1 MENVNSSESN
11 SISVNEAIDQLLPQE
26 EAKANPEIEEVTE
39 PVEEEAQVS
48 EATEQE
54 EVLEED
60 NSDEGEEVE
69 DTTAQEDDA
78 EEVEEEVQM
87 FTVKIDGEE
96 AEVTLEEALSG
107 YQRERTF
114 HKRMNEV
121 SQKSKAVEAKDAETK
136 QLRDQ
141 YAEGLQQLEQAL
153 KVPEPNWEELRR
165 TKTND
170 EFASIHAEYQIQQN
184 NLAKVQQQQQTIK
197 SQQQAE
203 QQAQYQ
209 NHLKTEF
216 DTMLDKIPAWRD
228 EKVRD
233 AERSKVISY
242 AKSHMGYS
250 DDEIAQA
257 SDHRAIVTLRKAML
271 YDELMG
277 GKTQAKKKVKIAPK
291 MVKAGTPKTKSEVV
305 SKRNQD
311 MVNRFNKN
319 STIEGAIELLLNKQ
333 SA

>member
-1 MENVNSSESN
+1 MENVNSKESG
-11 SISVNEAIDQLLPQE
+11 SISVNEAIDRLLPQE
-26 EAKANPEIEEVTE
+26 EAEANPQEEAVNE
-39 PVEEEAQVS
+39 PEEEAQVS
-48 EATEQE
+48 ETTEQE

-60 NSDEGEEVE
+60 ISDEGEEVE
-69 DTTAQEDDA
+69 DTTDQEDDY
-78 EEVEEEVQM
+78 EEAEEEVQLYK
-87 FTVKIDGEE
+87 VKIDGEE

-121 SQKSKAVEAKDAETK
+121 SQKSKAIEAESAETK
-136 QLRDQ
+136 RLRDQ
-141 YAEGLQQLEQAL
+141 YAEGLQQLSQAL
-153 KVPEPNWEELRR
+153 QVPEPNWEELRR
-165 TKTND
+165 TKTNE

-184 NLAKVQQQQQTIK
+184 NLAKVQQQQQAIM

-203 QQAQYQ
+203 VQAQYQ

-228 EKVRD
+228 EKVRE

-242 AKSHMGYS
+242 AKSNMGYT

-277 GKTQAKKKVKIAPK
+277 GKTQAKKKVKTAPK
-291 MVKAGTPKTKSEVV
+291 MVKAGSPKTKSEVV

-311 MVNRFNKN
+311 MMKRFNNN
-319 STIEGAIELLLNKQ
+319 STIEGAVELLLNK

>member
-1 MENVNSSESN
+1 MENVNSKESG
-11 SISVNEAIDQLLPQE
+11 SISVNEAIDRLLPQE
-26 EAKANPEIEEVTE
+26 EAEANPQEEAVNE
-39 PVEEEAQVS
+39 PEEEAQVS
-48 EATEQE
+48 ETTEQE

-60 NSDEGEEVE
+60 ISDEGEEVE
-69 DTTAQEDDA
+69 DTTDQEDDG
-78 EEVEEEVQM
+78 EEVEEEVQLYK
-87 FTVKIDGEE
+87 VKIDGEE

-121 SQKSKAVEAKDAETK
+121 SQKSKAIEAESAETK
-136 QLRDQ
+136 RLRDE
-141 YAEGLQQLEQAL
+141 YARGLQQLDQAL
-153 KVPEPNWEELRR
+153 RVPEPNWEELRR
-165 TKTND
+165 TKTNE

-184 NLAKVQQQQQTIK
+184 NLAKVQQQQQAIM

-203 QQAQYQ
+203 AQAQYQ

-228 EKVRD
+228 EKVRE

-242 AKSHMGYS
+242 AKSHMGYT

-277 GKTQAKKKVKIAPK
+277 GKTQAKKKVKTAPK
-291 MVKAGTPKTKSEVV
+291 MVKAGSPKTKSEVV

-311 MVNRFNKN
+311 MMKRFNNN
-319 STIEGAIELLLNKQ
+319 STIEGAVELLLNK

>member
-1 MENVNSSESN
+1 MENVNSKESG
-11 SISVNEAIDQLLPQE
+11 SISVNEAIDRLLPQM
-26 EAKANPEIEEVTE
+26 EAEANPEVEAINE
-39 PVEEEAQVS
+39 PEEEAQVS
-48 EATEQE
+48 ETTEQE
-54 EVLEED
+54 EVYEED
-60 NSDEGEEVE
+60 ISDEGEEVE
-69 DTTAQEDDA
+69 DTTDQEDDD
-78 EEVEEEVQM
+78 EEVEEEVQLYK
-87 FTVKIDGEE
+87 VKIDGEE

-121 SQKSKAVEAKDAETK
+121 SQKSKAIEAESAETK
-136 QLRDQ
+136 RLRDE
-141 YAEGLQQLEQAL
+141 YARGLQQLEQAL
-153 KVPEPNWEELRR
+153 RVPEPNWEELRR
-165 TKTND
+165 TKTNE

-184 NLAKVQQQQQTIK
+184 NLAKVQHQQQAIM

-203 QQAQYQ
+203 VQAQYQ

-228 EKVRD
+228 EKVRE

-242 AKSHMGYS
+242 AKSKMGYT

-277 GKTQAKKKVKIAPK
+277 GKTQAKRKVKVAPK
-291 MVKAGTPKTKSEVV
+291 MVKAGSPKTKSEVV

-311 MVNRFNKN
+311 MMRRFNNN
-319 STIEGAIELLLNKQ
+319 STVESAVELLLNR
-333 SA
+333 

>member
-1 MENVNSSESN
+1 MENVNSKESG
-11 SISVNEAIDQLLPQE
+11 SISVNEAIDRLLPQE
-26 EAKANPEIEEVTE
+26 EAKANPQEEAVNE
-39 PVEEEAQVS
+39 PEEEAQVS
-48 EATEQE
+48 ETTEQE

-60 NSDEGEEVE
+60 ISDEGEEVE
-69 DTTAQEDDA
+69 DTTDQEDDY
-78 EEVEEEVQM
+78 EEAEEEVQLYK
-87 FTVKIDGEE
+87 VKIDGEE

-121 SQKSKAVEAKDAETK
+121 SQKSKAIEAESAETK
-136 QLRDQ
+136 RLRDE
-141 YAEGLQQLEQAL
+141 YAKGLQQLSQAL
-153 KVPEPNWEELRR
+153 QVPEPNWEELRR
-165 TKTND
+165 TKTNE

-184 NLAKVQQQQQTIK
+184 NLAKVQQQQQAIR

-203 QQAQYQ
+203 VQAQYQ
-209 NHLKTEF
+209 NHLKSEF

-228 EKVRD
+228 EKVRE

-242 AKSHMGYS
+242 AKSHMGYT

-277 GKTQAKKKVKIAPK
+277 GKTQAKKKVKTAPK
-291 MVKAGTPKTKSEVV
+291 MVKAGSPKTKSEVV

-311 MVNRFNKN
+311 MMKRFNNN
-319 STIEGAIELLLNKQ
+319 STVEGAVELLLNR

>member
-1 MENVNSSESN
+1 MENVNSKESG
-11 SISVNEAIDQLLPQE
+11 SISVNEAIDRLLPQM
-26 EAKANPEIEEVTE
+26 EAEANPEVEAINE
-39 PVEEEAQVS
+39 PEEEAQVS
-48 EATEQE
+48 ETTEQE
-54 EVLEED
+54 EVYEED
-60 NSDEGEEVE
+60 ISDEGEEVE
-69 DTTAQEDDA
+69 DTTDQEDDD
-78 EEVEEEVQM
+78 EEAEEEVQLYK
-87 FTVKIDGEE
+87 VKIDGEE

-114 HKRMNEV
+114 HKRMNEI
-121 SQKSKAVEAKDAETK
+121 SQKSKAIEAESAETK
-136 QLRDQ
+136 RLRDE
-141 YAEGLQQLEQAL
+141 YARGLQQLEQAL
-153 KVPEPNWEELRR
+153 RVPEPNWEELRR
-165 TKTND
+165 TKTNE

-184 NLAKVQQQQQTIK
+184 NLAKVQQQQQAIM

-203 QQAQYQ
+203 VQAQYQ
-209 NHLKTEF
+209 NHLKAEF

-228 EKVRD
+228 EKVRE

-242 AKSHMGYS
+242 AKSKMGYT

-277 GKTQAKKKVKIAPK
+277 GKTQAKRKVKVAPK
-291 MVKAGTPKTKSEVV
+291 MVKAGSPKTKSEVV

-311 MVNRFNKN
+311 MMKRFNNN
-319 STIEGAIELLLNKQ
+319 STIEGAVELLLNR

>member
-1 MENVNSSESN
+1 MENVNSKESG
-11 SISVNEAIDQLLPQE
+11 SISVNEAIDRLLPQE
-26 EAKANPEIEEVTE
+26 EAEANPQEEAVNE
-39 PVEEEAQVS
+39 PKEEAQVS
-48 EATEQE
+48 ETTEQE
-54 EVLEED
+54 EVYEED
-60 NSDEGEEVE
+60 ISDEGEEVE
-69 DTTAQEDDA
+69 DTTDQEDDG
-78 EEVEEEVQM
+78 EEVEEEVQLYK
-87 FTVKIDGEE
+87 VKIDGEE

-121 SQKSKAVEAKDAETK
+121 SQKSKAIEAESAETK
-136 QLRDQ
+136 RLRDQ

-153 KVPEPNWEELRR
+153 RVPEPNWEELRR
-165 TKTND
+165 TKTNE

-184 NLAKVQQQQQTIK
+184 NLAKVQQQQQAIR

-203 QQAQYQ
+203 VQAQYQ
-209 NHLKTEF
+209 NHLKSEF

-228 EKVRD
+228 EKVRE

-242 AKSHMGYS
+242 AKSHMGYT

-277 GKTQAKKKVKIAPK
+277 GKTQAKKKVKTAPK
-291 MVKAGTPKTKSEVV
+291 MVKAGSPKTKSEVV

-311 MVNRFNKN
+311 MMKRFNNN
-319 STIEGAIELLLNKQ
+319 STVESAVELLLNR

>member
-1 MENVNSSESN
+1 MENVNSNESN

-26 EAKANPEIEEVTE
+26 EAKANPEIEAVTE
-39 PVEEEAQVS
+39 PEEEAQVS
-48 EATEQE
+48 ETTEQE
-54 EVLEED
+54 EVEED
-60 NSDEGEEVE
+60 NSIDGEEVE
-69 DTTAQEDDA
+69 DTSELEDND
-78 EEVEEEVQM
+78 EQVEEEVQL
-87 FTVKIDGEE
+87 FKVKIDGEE
-96 AEVTLEEALSG
+96 AEVTLDEALSG

-121 SQKSKAVEAKDAETK
+121 SQKSKAIEAESVEAKRV
-136 QLRDQ
+136 RDQ
-141 YAEGLQQLEQAL
+141 YAEGLQQIEQAL
-153 KVPEPNWEELRR
+153 RVPEPNWEELRR

-184 NLAKVQQQQQTIK
+184 NLAKVQQQQHIIK
-197 SQQQAE
+197 TQQQAE
-203 QQAQYQ
+203 HQEKYQ
-209 NHLKTEF
+209 NHLKAEF
-216 DTMLDKIPAWRD
+216 DTMLDRIPAWRD
-228 EKVRD
+228 EKIRD

-242 AKSHMGYS
+242 AKSNMGYS

-305 SKRNQD
+305 SKRNQE
-311 MVNRFNKN
+311 MVNRFNNN
-319 STIEGAIELLLNKQ
+319 STIEGAVELLLNK

>member
-1 MENVNSSESN
+1 MENVNSKESG
-11 SISVNEAIDQLLPQE
+11 SISVNEAIDRLLPQE
-26 EAKANPEIEEVTE
+26 EAEANPQEEAINE
-39 PVEEEAQVS
+39 PEEEAQVS
-48 EATEQE
+48 ETTEQE

-60 NSDEGEEVE
+60 ISDEGEEVE
-69 DTTAQEDDA
+69 DTTDQEDDY
-78 EEVEEEVQM
+78 EEAEEEVQLYK
-87 FTVKIDGEE
+87 VKIDGEE

-121 SQKSKAVEAKDAETK
+121 SQKSKAIEAESAETK
-136 QLRDQ
+136 RLRDE
-141 YAEGLQQLEQAL
+141 YAKGLQQLEQAL
-153 KVPEPNWEELRR
+153 RVPEPNWEELRR
-165 TKTND
+165 TRTNE

-184 NLAKVQQQQQTIK
+184 NLAKVQQQQQAIR

-203 QQAQYQ
+203 VQAQYQ
-209 NHLKTEF
+209 NHLKSEF

-228 EKVRD
+228 EKVRE

-242 AKSHMGYS
+242 AKSNMGYT

-277 GKTQAKKKVKIAPK
+277 GKTQAKKKVKTAPK
-291 MVKAGTPKTKSEVV
+291 MVKAGSPKTKSEVV

-311 MVNRFNKN
+311 MMKRFNNN
-319 STIEGAIELLLNKQ
+319 STVEGAVELLLNR

>member
-1 MENVNSSESN
+1 MENVNSKESG
-11 SISVNEAIDQLLPQE
+11 SISVNEAIDRLLPQE
-26 EAKANPEIEEVTE
+26 EAEANPQEEAVNE
-39 PVEEEAQVS
+39 PEEEAQVS
-48 EATEQE
+48 ETTEQE
-54 EVLEED
+54 EVYEED
-60 NSDEGEEVE
+60 ISDEGEEVE
-69 DTTAQEDDA
+69 DTTDQEDDG
-78 EEVEEEVQM
+78 EEVEEEVQLYK
-87 FTVKIDGEE
+87 VKIDGEE

-121 SQKSKAVEAKDAETK
+121 SQKSKAIEAESAETK
-136 QLRDQ
+136 RLRDQ

-153 KVPEPNWEELRR
+153 RVPEPNWEELRR
-165 TKTND
+165 TRTNE

-184 NLAKVQQQQQTIK
+184 NLAKVQQQQQAIR

-203 QQAQYQ
+203 VQAQYQ
-209 NHLKTEF
+209 NHLKAEF

-228 EKVRD
+228 EKVRE

-242 AKSHMGYS
+242 AKSHMGYT

-277 GKTQAKKKVKIAPK
+277 GKTQAKKKVKTAPK
-291 MVKAGTPKTKSEVV
+291 MVKAGSPKTKSEVV

-311 MVNRFNKN
+311 MMKRFNNN
-319 STIEGAIELLLNKQ
+319 STVESAVELLLNR

>member
-1 MENVNSSESN
+1 MENVNSKESG
-11 SISVNEAIDQLLPQE
+11 SISVNEAIDRLLPQE
-26 EAKANPEIEEVTE
+26 EAEANPQEEAVNE
-39 PVEEEAQVS
+39 PEEEAQVS
-48 EATEQE
+48 ETTEQE

-60 NSDEGEEVE
+60 ISDEGEEVE
-69 DTTAQEDDA
+69 DTTDQEDDD
-78 EEVEEEVQM
+78 EEAEEEVQLYK
-87 FTVKIDGEE
+87 VKIDGEE

-121 SQKSKAVEAKDAETK
+121 SQKSKAIEAESAETK
-136 QLRDQ
+136 RLRDQ

-153 KVPEPNWEELRR
+153 RVPEPNWEELRR
-165 TKTND
+165 TRTNE

-184 NLAKVQQQQQTIK
+184 NLAKVQQQQQAIM

-203 QQAQYQ
+203 VQAQYQ
-209 NHLKTEF
+209 NHLKAEF

-228 EKVRD
+228 EKVRE

-242 AKSHMGYS
+242 AKSHMGYT

-277 GKTQAKKKVKIAPK
+277 GKTQAKKKVKTAPK
-291 MVKAGTPKTKSEVV
+291 MVKAGSPKTKSEVV

-311 MVNRFNKN
+311 MMKRFNNN
-319 STIEGAIELLLNKQ
+319 STVEGAVELLLNR

>member
-1 MENVNSSESN
+1 MENVNSKESG
-11 SISVNEAIDQLLPQE
+11 SISVNEAIDRLLPQE
-26 EAKANPEIEEVTE
+26 EAEANPQEEAVNE
-39 PVEEEAQVS
+39 PEEEAQVS
-48 EATEQE
+48 ETTEQE
-54 EVLEED
+54 EVYEED
-60 NSDEGEEVE
+60 ISDEGEEVE
-69 DTTAQEDDA
+69 DTTDQEDDG
-78 EEVEEEVQM
+78 EEVEEEVQLYK
-87 FTVKIDGEE
+87 VKIDGEE

-121 SQKSKAVEAKDAETK
+121 SQKSKAIEAESAETK
-136 QLRDQ
+136 RLRDQ

-153 KVPEPNWEELRR
+153 RVPEPNWEELRR
-165 TKTND
+165 TKTNE

-184 NLAKVQQQQQTIK
+184 NLAKVQQQQQAIM

-203 QQAQYQ
+203 AQAQYQ

-216 DTMLDKIPAWRD
+216 DTMLDKIPTWRD
-228 EKVRD
+228 EKVRE

-242 AKSHMGYS
+242 AKSHMGYT

-277 GKTQAKKKVKIAPK
+277 GKTQAKKKVKTAPK
-291 MVKAGTPKTKSEVV
+291 MVKAGSPKTKSEVV

-311 MVNRFNKN
+311 MMKRFNNN
-319 STIEGAIELLLNKQ
+319 STVEGAVELLLNR

>member
-1 MENVNSSESN
+1 MENVNSKESG
-11 SISVNEAIDQLLPQE
+11 SISVNEAIDRLLPQM
-26 EAKANPEIEEVTE
+26 EAEANPEVEAINE
-39 PVEEEAQVS
+39 PEEEAQVS
-48 EATEQE
+48 ETTEQE
-54 EVLEED
+54 EVYEED
-60 NSDEGEEVE
+60 ISDEGEEVE
-69 DTTAQEDDA
+69 DTTDQEDDD
-78 EEVEEEVQM
+78 EEAEEEVQLYK
-87 FTVKIDGEE
+87 VKIDGEE

-114 HKRMNEV
+114 HKRMNEI
-121 SQKSKAVEAKDAETK
+121 SQKSKAIEAESAETK
-136 QLRDQ
+136 RLRDE
-141 YAEGLQQLEQAL
+141 YARGLQQLEQAL
-153 KVPEPNWEELRR
+153 RVPEPNWEELRR
-165 TKTND
+165 TKTNE

-184 NLAKVQQQQQTIK
+184 NLAKVQQQQQAIM

-203 QQAQYQ
+203 VQAQYQ
-209 NHLKTEF
+209 NHLKAEF

-228 EKVRD
+228 EKVRE

-242 AKSHMGYS
+242 AKSKMGYT

-277 GKTQAKKKVKIAPK
+277 GKTQAKRKVKTAPK
-291 MVKAGTPKTKSEVV
+291 MVKAGSPKTKSEVV

-311 MVNRFNKN
+311 MMKRFNNN
-319 STIEGAIELLLNKQ
+319 STIEGAVELLLNR

>member
-1 MENVNSSESN
+1 MENVNSKESG
-11 SISVNEAIDQLLPQE
+11 SISVNEAIDRLLPQE
-26 EAKANPEIEEVTE
+26 EAEASPQEEAVNE
-39 PVEEEAQVS
+39 PEEEAQVS
-48 EATEQE
+48 ETTEQE
-54 EVLEED
+54 EVYEED
-60 NSDEGEEVE
+60 ISDEGEEVE
-69 DTTAQEDDA
+69 DTTDQEDDG
-78 EEVEEEVQM
+78 EEVEEEVQLYK
-87 FTVKIDGEE
+87 VKIDGEE

-121 SQKSKAVEAKDAETK
+121 SQKSKAIEAESAETK
-136 QLRDQ
+136 RLRDQ
-141 YAEGLQQLEQAL
+141 YAEGLQQLSQAL
-153 KVPEPNWEELRR
+153 QVPEPNWEELRR
-165 TKTND
+165 TKTNE

-184 NLAKVQQQQQTIK
+184 NLAKVQQQQQAIR

-203 QQAQYQ
+203 VQAQYQ
-209 NHLKTEF
+209 NHLKSEF

-228 EKVRD
+228 EKVRE

-242 AKSHMGYS
+242 AKSHMGYT

-277 GKTQAKKKVKIAPK
+277 GKTQAKKKVKTAPK
-291 MVKAGTPKTKSEVV
+291 MVKAGSPKTKSEVV

-311 MVNRFNKN
+311 MMKRFNNN
-319 STIEGAIELLLNKQ
+319 STVESAVELLLNR

>member
-1 MENVNSSESN
+1 MENVNSKESG
-11 SISVNEAIDQLLPQE
+11 SISVNEAIDRLLPQE
-26 EAKANPEIEEVTE
+26 EAKANPQEEAVNE
-39 PVEEEAQVS
+39 PEEEAQVS
-48 EATEQE
+48 ETTEQE
-54 EVLEED
+54 EVYEED
-60 NSDEGEEVE
+60 ISDEGEEVE
-69 DTTAQEDDA
+69 DTTDQEDDD
-78 EEVEEEVQM
+78 EEVEEEVQLYK
-87 FTVKIDGEE
+87 VKIDGEE

-114 HKRMNEV
+114 HKRMNEI
-121 SQKSKAVEAKDAETK
+121 SQKSKAIDAESAETK
-136 QLRDQ
+136 RLRDE
-141 YAEGLQQLEQAL
+141 YARGLQQLEQAL
-153 KVPEPNWEELRR
+153 RVPEPNWEELRR
-165 TKTND
+165 TKTNE

-184 NLAKVQQQQQTIK
+184 NLAKVQHQQQAIM

-203 QQAQYQ
+203 VQAQYQ
-209 NHLKTEF
+209 NHLKAEF

-228 EKVRD
+228 EKVRE

-242 AKSHMGYS
+242 AKSKMGYT

-277 GKTQAKKKVKIAPK
+277 GKTQAKRKVKVAPR
-291 MVKAGTPKTKSEVV
+291 MVKAGSPKTKSEVV

-311 MVNRFNKN
+311 MMKRFNNN
-319 STIEGAIELLLNKQ
+319 STIEGAVELLLNR

>member
-1 MENVNSSESN
+1 MENVNSQESN
-11 SISVNEAIDQLLPQE
+11 SISVNEAIDQLLPLE
-26 EAKANPEIEEVTE
+26 EAKANPQEEAVTE

-48 EATEQE
+48 ETEEQE
-54 EVLEED
+54 EVLED

-69 DTTAQEDDA
+69 DTTDQEDDG
-78 EEVEEEVQM
+78 EEVEEEAPLYK
-87 FTVKIDGEE
+87 VKIDGEE

-121 SQKSKAVEAKDAETK
+121 SQKSKAVEAENAETK
-136 QLRDQ
+136 RLRDE
-141 YAEGLQQLEQAL
+141 YAKGLQQLSQAL
-153 KVPEPNWEELRR
+153 QVPEPNWEELRR
-165 TKTND
+165 TKTNE

-184 NLAKVQQQQQTIK
+184 NLAKVQQQQQVIK

-209 NHLKTEF
+209 NHLKVEF

-242 AKSHMGYS
+242 AKSNMGYT

-271 YDELMG
+271 YDELMA
-277 GKTQAKKKVKIAPK
+277 GKTKAKKKVKDAPK

-311 MVNRFNKN
+311 MMKRFNNN
-319 STIEGAIELLLNKQ
+319 STIESAVELLLNK

>member
-1 MENVNSSESN
+1 MENVNSRESG

-26 EAKANPEIEEVTE
+26 EAEANPQEEAVNE
-39 PVEEEAQVS
+39 PEEEAQVS
-48 EATEQE
+48 ETTEQE

-60 NSDEGEEVE
+60 ISDEGEEVE
-69 DTTAQEDDA
+69 DTTDQEDDY
-78 EEVEEEVQM
+78 EEAEEEVQLYK
-87 FTVKIDGEE
+87 VKIDGEE

-121 SQKSKAVEAKDAETK
+121 SQKSKAIEAESAETK
-136 QLRDQ
+136 RLRDQ

-165 TKTND
+165 TKTNE

-184 NLAKVQQQQQTIK
+184 NLAKVQQQQQAIK
-197 SQQQAE
+197 AQQQAE
-203 QQAQYQ
+203 VQAQYQ

-216 DTMLDKIPAWRD
+216 DTMLDKIPTWRD
-228 EKVRD
+228 EKVRE

-242 AKSHMGYS
+242 AKSQMGYT

-277 GKTQAKKKVKIAPK
+277 GKTQAKKKVKTAPK
-291 MVKAGTPKTKSEVV
+291 MVKAGSPKTKSEVV

-311 MVNRFNKN
+311 MMKRFNNN
-319 STIEGAIELLLNKQ
+319 STVEGAVELLLNR

>member
-1 MENVNSSESN
+1 MENVNSKESG
-11 SISVNEAIDQLLPQE
+11 SISVNEAIDRLLPQM
-26 EAKANPEIEEVTE
+26 EAEANPEVEAINE
-39 PVEEEAQVS
+39 PEEEAQVS
-48 EATEQE
+48 ETTEQE
-54 EVLEED
+54 EVYEED
-60 NSDEGEEVE
+60 ISDEGEEVE
-69 DTTAQEDDA
+69 DTTDQEDDD
-78 EEVEEEVQM
+78 EEVEEEVQLYK
-87 FTVKIDGEE
+87 VKIDGEE

-114 HKRMNEV
+114 HKRMNEI
-121 SQKSKAVEAKDAETK
+121 SQKSKAIEAESAETK
-136 QLRDQ
+136 RLRDE
-141 YAEGLQQLEQAL
+141 YARGLQQLEQAL
-153 KVPEPNWEELRR
+153 RVPEPNWEELRR
-165 TKTND
+165 TKTNE

-184 NLAKVQQQQQTIK
+184 NLAKVQQQQQAIM

-203 QQAQYQ
+203 VQAQYQ
-209 NHLKTEF
+209 NHLKAEF

-228 EKVRD
+228 EKVRE

-242 AKSHMGYS
+242 AKSKMGYT

-277 GKTQAKKKVKIAPK
+277 GKTQAKRKVKVAPK
-291 MVKAGTPKTKSEVV
+291 MVKAGSPKTKSEVV

-311 MVNRFNKN
+311 MMKRFNNN
-319 STIEGAIELLLNKQ
+319 STIEGAVELLLNK

>member
-1 MENVNSSESN
+1 MENVNSNESN

-26 EAKANPEIEEVTE
+26 EAKANPEIEAVTE
-39 PVEEEAQVS
+39 PEEEAQVS

-54 EVLEED
+54 EVEED
-60 NSDEGEEVE
+60 NSSEGEEVE
-69 DTTAQEDDA
+69 DTSELEDNA
-78 EEVEEEVQM
+78 EEVEEEVQL
-87 FTVKIDGEE
+87 FKVKIDGEE
-96 AEVTLEEALSG
+96 AEVTLDEALSG

-121 SQKSKAVEAKDAETK
+121 SQKSKAIEAESVEAKRV
-136 QLRDQ
+136 RDQ
-141 YAEGLQQLEQAL
+141 YAEGLQRIEQAL
-153 KVPEPNWEELRR
+153 RVPEPNWEELRR

-184 NLAKVQQQQQTIK
+184 NLAKVQQQQQIIK
-197 SQQQAE
+197 TQQQAE

-216 DTMLDKIPAWRD
+216 DTMLDRIPAWRD

-242 AKSHMGYS
+242 AKSNMGYT

-277 GKTQAKKKVKIAPK
+277 GKTQAKKKVKVAPK

-305 SKRNQD
+305 SKRNQE
-311 MVNRFNKN
+311 MVNRFNNN
-319 STIEGAIELLLNKQ
+319 STIEGAVELLLNK

>member
-1 MENVNSSESN
+1 MENVNSNESN
-11 SISVNEAIDQLLPQE
+11 SISVNEAIDQLLPLE
-26 EAKANPEIEEVTE
+26 EAKANPEIEAVTE
-39 PVEEEAQVS
+39 PEEEAQVS

-54 EVLEED
+54 EVEED
-60 NSDEGEEVE
+60 NSSEGEEVE
-69 DTTAQEDDA
+69 DTSELEDDD
-78 EEVEEEVQM
+78 EQVEEEVQL
-87 FTVKIDGEE
+87 FKVKIDGEE
-96 AEVTLEEALSG
+96 AEVTLDEALSG

-121 SQKSKAVEAKDAETK
+121 SQKSKAIEAESVQAK
-136 QLRDQ
+136 LVRDQ
-141 YAEGLQQLEQAL
+141 YAEGLQQIEQAL
-153 KVPEPNWEELRR
+153 RVPEPNWEELRR

-184 NLAKVQQQQQTIK
+184 NLAKVQHQQQIIK
-197 SQQQAE
+197 TQQQAE
-203 QQAQYQ
+203 HQEKYQ
-209 NHLKTEF
+209 NHLKAEF
-216 DTMLDKIPAWRD
+216 DTMLDRIPAWRD

-242 AKSHMGYS
+242 AKSNMGYT

-305 SKRNQD
+305 SKRNQE
-311 MVNRFNKN
+311 MVNRFNNN
-319 STIEGAIELLLNKQ
+319 STIEGAVELLLNK

>member
-1 MENVNSSESN
+1 MENVNSKESG
-11 SISVNEAIDQLLPQE
+11 SISVNEAIDRLLPQE
-26 EAKANPEIEEVTE
+26 EAEANPQEEAVNE
-39 PVEEEAQVS
+39 PEEEAQVS
-48 EATEQE
+48 ETTEQE
-54 EVLEED
+54 EVYEED
-60 NSDEGEEVE
+60 ISDEGEEVE
-69 DTTAQEDDA
+69 DTTDQEGDD
-78 EEVEEEVQM
+78 EEVEEEVQLYK
-87 FTVKIDGEE
+87 VKIDGEE

-121 SQKSKAVEAKDAETK
+121 SQKSKAIEAESAETK
-136 QLRDQ
+136 RLRDQ

-153 KVPEPNWEELRR
+153 RVPEPNWEELRR
-165 TKTND
+165 TKTNE

-184 NLAKVQQQQQTIK
+184 NLAKVQQQQQAIK

-203 QQAQYQ
+203 VQAQYQ

-216 DTMLDKIPAWRD
+216 DTMLDKIPTWRD
-228 EKVRD
+228 EKVRE

-242 AKSHMGYS
+242 AKSHMGYT

-277 GKTQAKKKVKIAPK
+277 GKTQAKKKVKTAPK
-291 MVKAGTPKTKSEVV
+291 MVKAGSPKTKSEVV

-311 MVNRFNKN
+311 MMKRFNNN
-319 STIEGAIELLLNKQ
+319 STVESAVELLLNR

>member
-1 MENVNSSESN
+1 MENVNSKESG
-11 SISVNEAIDQLLPQE
+11 SISVNEAIDRLLPQE
-26 EAKANPEIEEVTE
+26 EAEANPQDEAVNE
-39 PVEEEAQVS
+39 PEEEAQVS
-48 EATEQE
+48 ETTEQE
-54 EVLEED
+54 EVYEED
-60 NSDEGEEVE
+60 ISDEGEEVE
-69 DTTAQEDDA
+69 DTTDQEGDD
-78 EEVEEEVQM
+78 EEVEEEVQLYK
-87 FTVKIDGEE
+87 VKIDGEE

-121 SQKSKAVEAKDAETK
+121 SQKSKAIEAESAETK
-136 QLRDQ
+136 RLRDE
-141 YAEGLQQLEQAL
+141 YARGLQQLDQAL
-153 KVPEPNWEELRR
+153 RVPEPNWEELRR
-165 TKTND
+165 TKTNE

-184 NLAKVQQQQQTIK
+184 NLAKVQQQQQAIM

-203 QQAQYQ
+203 AQAQYQ

-216 DTMLDKIPAWRD
+216 DTMLDKIPTWRD
-228 EKVRD
+228 EKVRE

-242 AKSHMGYS
+242 AKSHMGYT

-277 GKTQAKKKVKIAPK
+277 GKTQAKKKVKTAPK
-291 MVKAGTPKTKSEVV
+291 MVKAGSPKTKSEVV

-311 MVNRFNKN
+311 MMKRFNNN
-319 STIEGAIELLLNKQ
+319 STIEGAVELLLNK

>member
-1 MENVNSSESN
+1 MENVNSRESG

-26 EAKANPEIEEVTE
+26 EAEANPQEEAVTE
-39 PVEEEAQVS
+39 PEEEAQVS
-48 EATEQE
+48 ETTEQE

-60 NSDEGEEVE
+60 ISDEGEEVE
-69 DTTAQEDDA
+69 DTTDQEDDG
-78 EEVEEEVQM
+78 EEVEEEVQLYK
-87 FTVKIDGEE
+87 VKIDGEE

-121 SQKSKAVEAKDAETK
+121 SQKSKAIEAESAETK
-136 QLRDQ
+136 RLRDE
-141 YAEGLQQLEQAL
+141 YAKGLQQLEQAL
-153 KVPEPNWEELRR
+153 RVPEPNWEELRR
-165 TKTND
+165 TKTNE

-184 NLAKVQQQQQTIK
+184 NLAKVQQQQQAIM

-203 QQAQYQ
+203 VQAQYQ

-228 EKVRD
+228 EKVRE

-242 AKSHMGYS
+242 AKSKMGYT

-277 GKTQAKKKVKIAPK
+277 GKTQAKRKVKTAPK
-291 MVKAGTPKTKSEVV
+291 MVKAGSPKTKSEVV

-311 MVNRFNKN
+311 MMKRFNNN
-319 STIEGAIELLLNKQ
+319 STVESAVELLLNR

>member
-1 MENVNSSESN
+1 MENVNSRESG

-26 EAKANPEIEEVTE
+26 EAEANPQEEAVNE
-39 PVEEEAQVS
+39 PEEEAQVS
-48 EATEQE
+48 ETTEQE

-60 NSDEGEEVE
+60 ISDEGEEVE
-69 DTTAQEDDA
+69 DTTDQEDDY
-78 EEVEEEVQM
+78 EEAEEEVQLYK
-87 FTVKIDGEE
+87 VKIDGEE

-121 SQKSKAVEAKDAETK
+121 SQKSKAIEAESAETK
-136 QLRDQ
+136 RLRDQ

-153 KVPEPNWEELRR
+153 QVPEPNWEELRR
-165 TKTND
+165 TKTNE

-184 NLAKVQQQQQTIK
+184 NLAKVQQQQQAIK
-197 SQQQAE
+197 AQQQAE
-203 QQAQYQ
+203 AQAQYQ
-209 NHLKTEF
+209 NHLKAEF
-216 DTMLDKIPAWRD
+216 DTMLDKIPTWRD
-228 EKVRD
+228 EKVRE

-242 AKSHMGYS
+242 AKSQMGYT

-277 GKTQAKKKVKIAPK
+277 GKTQAKKKVKTAPK
-291 MVKAGTPKTKSEVV
+291 MVKAGSPKTKSEVV

-311 MVNRFNKN
+311 MINRFNKN
-319 STIEGAIELLLNKQ
+319 STVEGAVELLLNR

>member
-1 MENVNSSESN
+1 MENVNSKESG

-26 EAKANPEIEEVTE
+26 EAEANPQEEAVTE
-39 PVEEEAQVS
+39 PEEEAQVS
-48 EATEQE
+48 ETTEQE

-60 NSDEGEEVE
+60 ISDEGEEVE
-69 DTTAQEDDA
+69 DTTDQEDDG
-78 EEVEEEVQM
+78 EEVEEEVQLYK
-87 FTVKIDGEE
+87 VKIDGEE

-121 SQKSKAVEAKDAETK
+121 SQKSKAIEAESAETK
-136 QLRDQ
+136 RLRDE
-141 YAEGLQQLEQAL
+141 YAKGLQQLEQAL
-153 KVPEPNWEELRR
+153 RVPEPNWEELRR
-165 TKTND
+165 TKTNE

-184 NLAKVQQQQQTIK
+184 NLAKVQQQQQAIM

-203 QQAQYQ
+203 AQAQYQ

-228 EKVRD
+228 EKVRE

-242 AKSHMGYS
+242 AKSKMGYT

-277 GKTQAKKKVKIAPK
+277 GKTQAKKKVKTAPK
-291 MVKAGTPKTKSEVV
+291 MVKAGSPKTKSEVV

-311 MVNRFNKN
+311 MMKRFNNN
-319 STIEGAIELLLNKQ
+319 STVESAVELLLNR

>member
-1 MENVNSSESN
+1 MENVNSKESG
-11 SISVNEAIDQLLPQE
+11 SISVNEAIDRLLPQM
-26 EAKANPEIEEVTE
+26 EAEANPEVEAINE
-39 PVEEEAQVS
+39 PEEEAQVS
-48 EATEQE
+48 ETTEQE
-54 EVLEED
+54 EVYEED
-60 NSDEGEEVE
+60 ISDEGEEVE
-69 DTTAQEDDA
+69 DTTDQEDDD
-78 EEVEEEVQM
+78 EEAEEEVQLYK
-87 FTVKIDGEE
+87 VKIDGEE

-114 HKRMNEV
+114 HKRMNEI
-121 SQKSKAVEAKDAETK
+121 SQKSKAIEAESAETK
-136 QLRDQ
+136 RLRDE
-141 YAEGLQQLEQAL
+141 YARGLQQLEQAL
-153 KVPEPNWEELRR
+153 RVPEPNWEELRR
-165 TKTND
+165 TKTNE

-184 NLAKVQQQQQTIK
+184 NLAKVQHQQQAIM

-203 QQAQYQ
+203 VQAQYQ
-209 NHLKTEF
+209 NHLKAEF

-228 EKVRD
+228 EKVRE

-242 AKSHMGYS
+242 AKSKMGYT

-277 GKTQAKKKVKIAPK
+277 GKTQAKRKVKVAPK
-291 MVKAGTPKTKSEVV
+291 MVKAGSPKTKSEVV

-311 MVNRFNKN
+311 MMKRFNNN
-319 STIEGAIELLLNKQ
+319 STIEGAVELLLNR

>member
-1 MENVNSSESN
+1 MENVNSKESG
-11 SISVNEAIDQLLPQE
+11 SISVNEAIDRLLPQE
-26 EAKANPEIEEVTE
+26 EAEANPQEEAVNE
-39 PVEEEAQVS
+39 PEEEAQVS
-48 EATEQE
+48 ETTEQE
-54 EVLEED
+54 EVYEED
-60 NSDEGEEVE
+60 ISDEGEEVE
-69 DTTAQEDDA
+69 DTTDQEDDD
-78 EEVEEEVQM
+78 EEAEEEVQLYK
-87 FTVKIDGEE
+87 VKIDGEE

-121 SQKSKAVEAKDAETK
+121 SQKSKAIEAESAETK
-136 QLRDQ
+136 RLRDQ

-153 KVPEPNWEELRR
+153 RVPEPNWEELRR
-165 TKTND
+165 TKTNE

-184 NLAKVQQQQQTIK
+184 NLAKVQQQQQAIR

-203 QQAQYQ
+203 VQAQYQ
-209 NHLKTEF
+209 NHLKAEF

-228 EKVRD
+228 EKVRE

-242 AKSHMGYS
+242 AKSHMGYT

-277 GKTQAKKKVKIAPK
+277 GKTQAKKKVKTAPK
-291 MVKAGTPKTKSEVV
+291 MVKAGSPKTKSEVV

-311 MVNRFNKN
+311 MMKRFNNN
-319 STIEGAIELLLNKQ
+319 STVESAVELLLNR

>member
-1 MENVNSSESN
+1 MENVNSRESG
-11 SISVNEAIDQLLPQE
+11 SISVNEAIDRLLPQE
-26 EAKANPEIEEVTE
+26 EAEANPQEEAVNE
-39 PVEEEAQVS
+39 PEEEAQVS
-48 EATEQE
+48 ETTEQE

-60 NSDEGEEVE
+60 ISDEGEEVE
-69 DTTAQEDDA
+69 DTTDQEDDD
-78 EEVEEEVQM
+78 EEAEEEVQLYK
-87 FTVKIDGEE
+87 VKIDGEE

-114 HKRMNEV
+114 HKRMNEI
-121 SQKSKAVEAKDAETK
+121 SQKSKAIEAESAETK
-136 QLRDQ
+136 RLRDQ

-165 TKTND
+165 TKTNE

-184 NLAKVQQQQQTIK
+184 NLAKVQQQQQAIK
-197 SQQQAE
+197 AQQQAE
-203 QQAQYQ
+203 AQAQYQ
-209 NHLKTEF
+209 NHLKAEF
-216 DTMLDKIPAWRD
+216 DTMLDKIPTWRD
-228 EKVRD
+228 EKVRE

-242 AKSHMGYS
+242 AKSQMGYT

-277 GKTQAKKKVKIAPK
+277 GKTQAKKKVKTAPK
-291 MVKAGTPKTKSEVV
+291 MVKAGSPKTKSEVV

-311 MVNRFNKN
+311 MMKRFNNN
-319 STIEGAIELLLNKQ
+319 STVESAVELLLNR

>member
-1 MENVNSSESN
+1 MENVNSKESG
-11 SISVNEAIDQLLPQE
+11 SISVNEAIDRLLPQM
-26 EAKANPEIEEVTE
+26 EAEANPEVEAINE
-39 PVEEEAQVS
+39 PEEEAQVS
-48 EATEQE
+48 ETTEQE
-54 EVLEED
+54 EVYEED
-60 NSDEGEEVE
+60 ISDEGEEVE
-69 DTTAQEDDA
+69 DTTDQEDDD
-78 EEVEEEVQM
+78 EEVEEEVQLYK
-87 FTVKIDGEE
+87 VKIDGEE

-121 SQKSKAVEAKDAETK
+121 SQKSKAIEAESAETK
-136 QLRDQ
+136 RLRDE
-141 YAEGLQQLEQAL
+141 YARGLQQLEQAL
-153 KVPEPNWEELRR
+153 RVPEPNWEELRR
-165 TKTND
+165 TKTNE

-184 NLAKVQQQQQTIK
+184 NLAKVQHQQQAIM

-203 QQAQYQ
+203 VQAQYQ

-228 EKVRD
+228 EKVRE

-242 AKSHMGYS
+242 AKSKMGYT

-277 GKTQAKKKVKIAPK
+277 GKTQAKRKVKVAPK
-291 MVKAGTPKTKSEVV
+291 MVKAGSPKTKSEVV

-311 MVNRFNKN
+311 MMKRFNNN
-319 STIEGAIELLLNKQ
+319 STIEGAVELLLNR

>member
-1 MENVNSSESN
+1 MENVNSKESG
-11 SISVNEAIDQLLPQE
+11 SISVNEAIDRLLPQE
-26 EAKANPEIEEVTE
+26 EAEANPQEEAVNE
-39 PVEEEAQVS
+39 PEEEAQVS
-48 EATEQE
+48 ETTEQE

-60 NSDEGEEVE
+60 ISDEGEEVE
-69 DTTAQEDDA
+69 DTTDQEDDG
-78 EEVEEEVQM
+78 EEVEEEVQLYK
-87 FTVKIDGEE
+87 VKIDGEE

-121 SQKSKAVEAKDAETK
+121 SQKSKAIEAESAETK
-136 QLRDQ
+136 RLRDE
-141 YAEGLQQLEQAL
+141 YAKGLQQLDQAL
-153 KVPEPNWEELRR
+153 RVPEPNWEELRR
-165 TKTND
+165 TKTNE

-184 NLAKVQQQQQTIK
+184 NLAKVQQQQQAIM

-203 QQAQYQ
+203 AQAQYQ

-228 EKVRD
+228 EKVRE

-242 AKSHMGYS
+242 AKSHMGYT

-277 GKTQAKKKVKIAPK
+277 GKTQAKKKVKTAPK
-291 MVKAGTPKTKSEVV
+291 MVKAGSPKTKSEVV

-311 MVNRFNKN
+311 MMKRFNNN
-319 STIEGAIELLLNKQ
+319 STVEGAVELLLNR

>member
-1 MENVNSSESN
+1 MENVNSRESG
-11 SISVNEAIDQLLPQE
+11 SISVNEAIDRLLPQE
-26 EAKANPEIEEVTE
+26 EAEANPQEEAVTE
-39 PVEEEAQVS
+39 PEEEAQVS
-48 EATEQE
+48 ETTEQE

-60 NSDEGEEVE
+60 ISDEGEEVE
-69 DTTAQEDDA
+69 DTTDQEDDD
-78 EEVEEEVQM
+78 EEAEEEVQLYK
-87 FTVKIDGEE
+87 VKIDGEE

-114 HKRMNEV
+114 HKRMNEI
-121 SQKSKAVEAKDAETK
+121 SQKSKAIEAESAETK
-136 QLRDQ
+136 RLRDQ

-153 KVPEPNWEELRR
+153 QVPEPNWEELRR
-165 TKTND
+165 TKTNE

-184 NLAKVQQQQQTIK
+184 NLAKVQQQQQAIK
-197 SQQQAE
+197 AQQQAE
-203 QQAQYQ
+203 VQAQYQ
-209 NHLKTEF
+209 NHLKAEF

-228 EKVRD
+228 EKVRE

-242 AKSHMGYS
+242 AKSQMGYT
-250 DDEIAQA
+250 DEEIAQA

-277 GKTQAKKKVKIAPK
+277 GKTQAKKKVKTAPK
-291 MVKAGTPKTKSEVV
+291 MVKAGSPKTKSEVV

-311 MVNRFNKN
+311 MMKRFNNN
-319 STIEGAIELLLNKQ
+319 STVESAVELLLNR

>member
-1 MENVNSSESN
+1 MENVNSRESG

-26 EAKANPEIEEVTE
+26 EAEANPQEEAVNE
-39 PVEEEAQVS
+39 PEEEAQVS
-48 EATEQE
+48 ETTEQE
-54 EVLEED
+54 EVYEED
-60 NSDEGEEVE
+60 ISDEGEEVE
-69 DTTAQEDDA
+69 DTTDQEDDY
-78 EEVEEEVQM
+78 EEAEEEVQLYK
-87 FTVKIDGEE
+87 VKIDGEE

-114 HKRMNEV
+114 HKRMNEI
-121 SQKSKAVEAKDAETK
+121 SQKSKAIEAESAETK
-136 QLRDQ
+136 RLRDQ

-153 KVPEPNWEELRR
+153 RVPEPNWEELRK
-165 TKTND
+165 TKTNE

-184 NLAKVQQQQQTIK
+184 NLAKVQQQQQAIM

-203 QQAQYQ
+203 AQAQYQ
-209 NHLKTEF
+209 NHLKAEF
-216 DTMLDKIPAWRD
+216 DTMLDKIPTWRD
-228 EKVRD
+228 EKVRE

-242 AKSHMGYS
+242 AKSQMGYT
-250 DDEIAQA
+250 DEEIAQA

-277 GKTQAKKKVKIAPK
+277 GKTQAKKKVKTAPK
-291 MVKAGTPKTKSEVV
+291 MVKAGSPKTKSEVV

-311 MVNRFNKN
+311 MMKRFNNN
-319 STIEGAIELLLNKQ
+319 STVESAVELLLNR

>member
-1 MENVNSSESN
+1 MENVNSKESG
-11 SISVNEAIDQLLPQE
+11 SISVNEAIDRLLPQM
-26 EAKANPEIEEVTE
+26 EAEANPEVEAINE
-39 PVEEEAQVS
+39 PEEEAQVS
-48 EATEQE
+48 ETTEQE
-54 EVLEED
+54 EVYEED
-60 NSDEGEEVE
+60 ISDEGEEVE
-69 DTTAQEDDA
+69 DTTDQEDDD
-78 EEVEEEVQM
+78 EEVEEEVQLYK
-87 FTVKIDGEE
+87 VKIDGEE

-121 SQKSKAVEAKDAETK
+121 SQKSKAIEAESAETK
-136 QLRDQ
+136 RLRDE
-141 YAEGLQQLEQAL
+141 YARGLQQLEQAL
-153 KVPEPNWEELRR
+153 RVPEPNWEELRR
-165 TKTND
+165 TKTNE

-184 NLAKVQQQQQTIK
+184 NLAKVQHQQQAIM

-203 QQAQYQ
+203 VQAQYQ

-228 EKVRD
+228 EKVRE

-242 AKSHMGYS
+242 AKSHMGYT

-277 GKTQAKKKVKIAPK
+277 GKTQAKRKVKVAPK
-291 MVKAGTPKTKSEVV
+291 MVKAGSPKTKSEVV

-311 MVNRFNKN
+311 MMKRFNNN
-319 STIEGAIELLLNKQ
+319 STVESAVELLLNR
-333 SA
+333 